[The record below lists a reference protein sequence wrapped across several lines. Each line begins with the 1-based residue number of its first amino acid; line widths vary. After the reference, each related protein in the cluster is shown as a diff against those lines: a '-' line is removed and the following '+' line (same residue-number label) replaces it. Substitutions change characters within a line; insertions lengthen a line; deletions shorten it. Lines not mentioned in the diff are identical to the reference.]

1 MVLPDVEAAVTAMVM
16 RWQRELLVVQQQY
29 GFDQVD
35 DTMRRLEEQ
44 VDAVGGG
51 GAAVDGGG
59 WVDISRKSDWLTLDG
74 SQMGSRA
81 VDRLSR
87 VLVCCTMR
95 VLVACWR
102 EVARAARECA
112 TVPRGEPVVTKKMR
126 KRLRVR
132 AMALARL
139 IGYAQLVVARPWLY
153 RGAMLKW
160 GIAVFERRS
169 VRAQAL
175 VAATVPADDL
185 LCRRVRLRLVGRFWG
200 ESSAEDGVGSEMEGV
215 VQRRKDGG
223 GIGGAVCYDWT
234 CTQCGWGGRL
244 VRAGHSCCTKC
255 EWQCLCWCEAVAR
268 VETDDEEMMER
279 LVQQRPKSRRVAAR
293 CKER

>member
-1 MVLPDVEAAVTAMVM
+1 M
-16 RWQRELLVVQQQY
+16 
-29 GFDQVD
+29 
-35 DTMRRLEEQ
+35 
-44 VDAVGGG
+44 
-51 GAAVDGGG
+51 
-59 WVDISRKSDWLTLDG
+59 
-74 SQMGSRA
+74 
-81 VDRLSR
+81 
-87 VLVCCTMR
+87 
-95 VLVACWR
+95 
-102 EVARAARECA
+102 
-112 TVPRGEPVVTKKMR
+112 VTKKMR

-185 LCRRVRLRLVGRFWG
+185 LCRRVWLRLVGRFWG

-234 CTQCGWGGRL
+234 CTQCGWGGL
-244 VRAGHSCCTKC
+244 
-255 EWQCLCWCEAVAR
+255 L
-268 VETDDEEMMER
+268 
-279 LVQQRPKSRRVAAR
+279 
-293 CKER
+293 